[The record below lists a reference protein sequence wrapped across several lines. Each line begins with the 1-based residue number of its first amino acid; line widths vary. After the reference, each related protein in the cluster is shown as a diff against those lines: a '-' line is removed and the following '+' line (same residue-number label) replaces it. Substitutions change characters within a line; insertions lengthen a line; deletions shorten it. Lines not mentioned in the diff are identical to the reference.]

1 MSNRQVVDANDNS
14 NSILLV
20 LCIVAASAPC
30 LLFYTLHHQLPFGL
44 WLEALQGPDVE
55 DVRQLVF
62 FYSLLPRA
70 AVAIFSGA
78 SLGLAGCI
86 MQQVLRNQLA
96 EPTTLG
102 VSAGASTALVVAT
115 LWLPSLFAYGA
126 EWVAVSG
133 ATVAT
138 ALVFALAWR
147 QRLEPVAMILAGLI
161 VSLYCGAFSSVVSFL
176 YYERLSNVFIWS
188 TGTLNQNDWSAV
200 RYLLPRGIGSMI
212 IALIFARQLEI
223 LGMGDEQARSL
234 GVSTGTA
241 RLMLV
246 GLAILLTAAVVSS
259 VGVLG
264 FVGLA
269 APAVARLVGVRRVRP
284 RLLASAL
291 AGAVLLFL
299 TDQIVQIAG
308 ASFHEI
314 PTGVATAVLG
324 SPLLLWLVARRTLR
338 DGLPRQFPEQSLR
351 IMTFGSRVSLCWIA
365 GSLLILLVASLLLG
379 RSGSGWSLAIG
390 PNAASLLEWR
400 FPRIASALSAGA
412 MLAVAGVLMQRL
424 TGNVMASPEVLGI
437 SSGASLGVITS
448 LFLFEADEGILWRF
462 GPSMLGA
469 TLVLLILLSLGR
481 RADYSPQRM
490 ILSGIGLGTLLG
502 AASSLAIA
510 SGDPRTQTLL
520 GWMAGSTYYVTTQEA
535 NAALIIAGL
544 LIPTTLF
551 LTRWLTIAPLGD
563 EVARELGVSLQRS
576 RLIIILLAAS
586 LTSAST
592 LLVGPLS
599 FVGLMAPHISRLIG
613 LRRPAQ
619 QIVGAA
625 IVGAVIFTLADFVGR
640 NVLFP
645 YQVPAGM
652 LATFIGGPYL
662 MWLMSR

>member
-1 MSNRQVVDANDNS
+1 MSDQPAVFARNTS
-14 NSILLV
+14 NSIRFLLGI
-20 LCIVAASAPC
+20 CAASPLC
-30 LLFYTLHHQLPFGL
+30 LLFYTLQAELPFGF
-44 WLEALQGPDVE
+44 WLQALGGPDVE

-70 AVAIFSGA
+70 SVAILSGA
-78 SLGLAGCI
+78 SLGLAGCVL
-86 MQQVLRNQLA
+86 QHVLRNQLA

-115 LWLPSLFAYGA
+115 LWLPFLLDYGA
-126 EWVAVSG
+126 EWVAVAGS
-133 ATVAT
+133 TVAT
-138 ALVFALAWR
+138 ALVFALSWR
-147 QRLEPVAMILAGLI
+147 QRLEPVAIILAGLI
-161 VSLYCGAFSSVVSFL
+161 VSLYCGAFSSVVSFF

-200 RYLLPRGIGSMI
+200 CYLLPRTVGAVIL
-212 IALIFARQLEI
+212 ALVFARQLEI

-246 GLAILLTAAVVSS
+246 GLAIFVSAAVVSS

-269 APAVARLVGVRRVRP
+269 APSVARMVGVRRIRP

-291 AGAVLLFL
+291 AGAFLLFL
-299 TDQIVQIAG
+299 TDQFVQIAG

-338 DGLPRQFPEQSLR
+338 AGVPRQFSEQRLR
-351 IMTFGSRVSLCWIA
+351 TMTVGSRAPLGWIA
-365 GSLLILLVASLLLG
+365 GSLLILLMISLLLG
-379 RSGSGWSLAIG
+379 QSGSGWNLAIG
-390 PNAASLLEWR
+390 TDAQSLLEWR
-400 FPRIASALSAGA
+400 FPRIASAFAAGA

-437 SSGASLGVITS
+437 SSGASLGVIVA
-448 LFLFEADEGILWRF
+448 LFLFDANEGILWRF
-462 GPSMLGA
+462 GPAMAGA
-469 TLVLLILLSLGR
+469 TLVLTILLSLGR
-481 RADYSPQRM
+481 RTEYTPQRM
-490 ILSGIGLGTLLG
+490 ILTGIALGTLLG

-520 GWMAGSTYYVTTQEA
+520 GWMAGSTYYVTMEEA
-535 NAALIIAGL
+535 KAALLIAGL

-551 LTRWLTIAPLGD
+551 LERWLTIAPLGD
-563 EVARELGVSLQRS
+563 VVARELGVSLQRS

-599 FVGLMAPHISRLIG
+599 FVGLMAPHISRLMG
-613 LRRPAQ
+613 LRKPAQ
-619 QIVGAA
+619 QILGAAVVGAA
-625 IVGAVIFTLADFVGR
+625 IFTLADFVGR

-662 MWLMSR
+662 MWLMSK